1 MDIHDKVIRILS
13 GLSGTEDIRPEQ
25 ELQKDLGLDSLQMV
39 TLLVMLEDEFRI
51 LFDEADMNPFDLTIV
66 SQVIALVKKYA
77 GEEASD
83 GSVIR
88 L

>member
-51 LFDEADMNPFDLTIV
+51 LFDESDMNPFDLTIV

-83 GSVIR
+83 GSAVR